1 MAIYMKLPYATGSV
15 TSGEYLDWI
24 DILGFS
30 FGIDRNTAMETGDL
44 TARASGVARFSQ
56 FQIRK
61 ELDESTPPILNEL
74 VMATRGQ
81 NVEIAMVKTGDKP
94 VEIVRYILKDAIVS
108 SYEVV
113 GDVGAPNEVLRFT
126 YSEFEVAVTPRTRAN
141 KRSGAVRFNHSL
153 KS

>member
-1 MAIYMKLPYATGSV
+1 MAIYMYLPYATGSV
-15 TSGEYLDWI
+15 TSAQYPDWI
-24 DILGFS
+24 KIDSFS

-61 ELDESTPPILNEL
+61 ELEESTPPILSEL
-74 VMATRGQ
+74 VRGTSGQ
-81 NVEIAMVKTGDKP
+81 DVEIAMVKGDGP
-94 VEIVRYILKDAIVS
+94 VEIVRYLLKDAIVS

-126 YSEFEVAVTPRTRAN
+126 YSELEVAVTPRNTAN
-141 KRSGAVRFNHSL
+141 KKSGAIRFNHSL

>member
-15 TSGEYLDWI
+15 TSAKYTDWI
-24 DILGFS
+24 NINGFS
-30 FGIDRNTAMETGDL
+30 FGIDRNTAIETGDL

-61 ELDESTPPILNEL
+61 ELDPSTPPILTEL
-74 VMATRGQ
+74 VSATLGQ
-81 NVEIAMVKTGDKP
+81 IVEIAMVKTDEVP
-94 VEIVRYILKDAIVS
+94 VEIVRYMLKDVIVS

-113 GDVGAPNEVLRFT
+113 GDVGVPNEVLRFT
-126 YSEFEVAVTPRTRAN
+126 YSEFEMTVRPRSTAN
-141 KRSGAVRFNHSL
+141 KTSGAVRFTHSL

>member
-15 TSGEYLDWI
+15 TSEKYPDWI
-24 DILGFS
+24 KVDGFS

-126 YSEFEVAVTPRTRAN
+126 YSEFEVAVTPRTSAN

>member
-94 VEIVRYILKDAIVS
+94 VEIVR
-108 SYEVV
+108 
-113 GDVGAPNEVLRFT
+113 
-126 YSEFEVAVTPRTRAN
+126 
-141 KRSGAVRFNHSL
+141 
-153 KS
+153 

>member
-1 MAIYMKLPYATGSV
+1 MAIYMKLPYATGAV